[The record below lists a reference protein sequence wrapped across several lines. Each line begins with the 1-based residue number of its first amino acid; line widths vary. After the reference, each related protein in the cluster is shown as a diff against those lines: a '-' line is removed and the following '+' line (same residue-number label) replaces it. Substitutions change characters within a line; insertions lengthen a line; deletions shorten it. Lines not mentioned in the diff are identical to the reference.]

1 MTSRIL
7 VPIDLDHIEK
17 LDTAL
22 SIAAKA
28 ARDHG
33 ATVTYVGVIDP
44 VPTASKRREGFEA
57 QQQLDAFAEAQAKTH
72 GILTDGHIA
81 LRGDLHLHVGREI
94 IKAAE
99 DADCD
104 LIVMAS
110 HVPGFKDH
118 FLTSNASYV
127 ATYAPMSVHVVR

>member
-7 VPIDLDHIEK
+7 VPVDLDHVEK
-17 LDTAL
+17 LDKAL
-22 SIAAKA
+22 TIAAKA
-28 ARDHG
+28 AKDYD
-33 ATVTYVGVIDP
+33 ATVTYVGVIDL

-57 QQQLDAFAEAQAKTH
+57 QQQLDAFADAQAKTH
-72 GILTDGHIA
+72 GIRTEDHIA

-94 IKAAE
+94 IRAAG

-118 FLTSNASYV
+118 FLTSNAGYV
-127 ATYAPMSVHVVR
+127 ATYAPVSVYVVR

>member
-7 VPIDLDHIEK
+7 VPVDLDNIEK
-17 LDTAL
+17 LDKAL
-22 SIAAKA
+22 AIAAKT

-57 QQQLDAFAEAQAKTH
+57 QQQLDAFAEAQAKAH
-72 GILTDGHIA
+72 GIQTDDHIA

-99 DADCD
+99 NAECD

-110 HVPGFKDH
+110 HIPGFKDH
-118 FLTSNASYV
+118 FLTSNAGYV
-127 ATYAPMSVHVVR
+127 ATYAPISVHVVR

>member
-7 VPIDLDHIEK
+7 VPVDLDNLEK
-17 LDTAL
+17 LDKAFE
-22 SIAAKA
+22 IAAKTA
-28 ARDHG
+28 KDHD

-57 QQQLDAFAEAQAKTH
+57 QKQLDAFAEMQAQTH
-72 GILTDGHIA
+72 GIRTDDHIA

-94 IKAAE
+94 IRAAE
-99 DADCD
+99 NADCN

-118 FLTSNASYV
+118 FLTSNAGYV
-127 ATYAPMSVHVVR
+127 ATYAPMSVYVVR

>member
-7 VPIDLDHIEK
+7 VPVDLENIEM
-17 LDTAL
+17 LDKAL
-22 SIAAKA
+22 DIAAKTA
-28 ARDHG
+28 KDHD
-33 ATVTYVGVIDP
+33 ATLTYVGVVDP
-44 VPTASKRREGFEA
+44 VPTASKRRETHEA
-57 QQQLDAFAEAQAKTH
+57 QQQLEAFADRQAKAH
-72 GILTDGHIA
+72 GIRTEDHIA

-118 FLTSNASYV
+118 FLTSNAGYV
-127 ATYAPMSVHVVR
+127 ATYAPVSVHVVR